1 VKEVTLRFDHVGIK
15 SKDVNKSVDFY
26 TRILGF
32 EVIEELELLGR
43 TYIFVGNADTKIEIE
58 EANPDD
64 QRIDVNSSFGLY
76 HIALV
81 VKEVDALAE
90 RLKGDGVKFILEP
103 IQLREDRKI
112 AFIEDPDGV
121 RIQLIDFFE

>member
-1 VKEVTLRFDHVGIK
+1 MRFDHVGIK
-15 SKDVNKSVDFY
+15 SKDIKKSVDFY

-32 EVIEELELLGR
+32 EVLEEVEVLNSIY
-43 TYIFVGNADTKIEIE
+43 TFVGDETTRIEIE
-58 EANPDD
+58 QAAPNDKM
-64 QRIDVNSSFGLY
+64 IDVNTQYGLY
-76 HIALV
+76 HIAFI
-81 VKEVDALAE
+81 VKDIDSLAE
-90 RLKGDGVKFILEP
+90 RLKKDGVKFIMEP

>member
-1 VKEVTLRFDHVGIK
+1 LRFDHIGIK
-15 SKDVNKSVDFY
+15 SKDVKKSIDFY

-32 EVIEELELLGR
+32 EVLEEVEVLNS
-43 TYIFVGNADTKIEIE
+43 TYTFVGDATTRIEIE
-58 EANPDD
+58 QAAPNDEM
-64 QRIDVNSSFGLY
+64 IDVNTQYGLY
-76 HIALV
+76 HLAFV
-81 VKEVDALAE
+81 VKNIDSLAE
-90 RLKGDGVKFILEP
+90 RLKRDGVKFIMDP

>member
-1 VKEVTLRFDHVGIK
+1 MEEMHLRFDHVGIK
-15 SKDVNKSVDFY
+15 SKDIKKSVDFY

-32 EVIEELELLGR
+32 EVLEEVEVLNSIY
-43 TYIFVGNADTKIEIE
+43 TFVGDETTRIEIE
-58 EANPDD
+58 QAAPNDKM
-64 QRIDVNSSFGLY
+64 IDVNTQYGLY
-76 HIALV
+76 HIAFI
-81 VKEVDALAE
+81 VKDIDSLAE
-90 RLKGDGVKFILEP
+90 RLKKDGVKFIMEP

>member
-1 VKEVTLRFDHVGIK
+1 MQLRFDHVGIK
-15 SKDVNKSVDFY
+15 SKDIKKSVDFY

-32 EVIEELELLGR
+32 KVLEEIEVLNSVY
-43 TYIFVGNADTKIEIE
+43 TFVGDETTRIEIE
-58 EANPDD
+58 QAAPNDKM
-64 QRIDVNSSFGLY
+64 IDVNTQYGLY
-76 HIALV
+76 H
-81 VKEVDALAE
+81 LAFIVTE
-90 RLKGDGVKFILEP
+90 IDSLAVRLKKDGVKFIMEP

>member
-1 VKEVTLRFDHVGIK
+1 MEK
-15 SKDVNKSVDFY
+15 SLDFY

-32 EVIEELELLGR
+32 RILEELDMVGR
-43 TYIFVGNADTKIEIE
+43 KFYFVGNDETSIEIE
-58 EANPDD
+58 VANPG
-64 QRIDVNSSFGLY
+64 DVRMDPSTGYGLY

-81 VKEVDALAE
+81 VKDIDALAE
-90 RLKGDGVKFILEP
+90 RLKKEGVTFIMEP

-121 RIQLIDFFE
+121 PIQLIDFFE

>member
-1 VKEVTLRFDHVGIK
+1 VRFDHIGIK
-15 SKDVNKSVDFY
+15 SHDVEKSLDFY

-32 EVIEELELLGR
+32 QILERIDMVGR
-43 TYIFVGNADTKIEIE
+43 SFYFIGNDDTRIEIE
-58 EANPDD
+58 DANPG
-64 QRIDVNSSFGLY
+64 DVRLDCSTGYGLY

-81 VKEVDALAE
+81 VKDIDALAE
-90 RLKGDGVKFILEP
+90 RLKKEGVKFIMEP

-121 RIQLIDFFE
+121 NIQLIDFFE

>member
-1 VKEVTLRFDHVGIK
+1 MRFDHIGIK
-15 SKDVNKSVDFY
+15 SHDVEKSLDFY

-32 EVIEELELLGR
+32 QILERIDMVGR
-43 TYIFVGNADTKIEIE
+43 SFYFIGNDDTRIEIE
-58 EANPDD
+58 DANPG
-64 QRIDVNSSFGLY
+64 DVRLDCSTGYGLY

-81 VKEVDALAE
+81 VKDIDALAE
-90 RLKGDGVKFILEP
+90 RLKKEEVKFIMEP

-121 RIQLIDFFE
+121 NIQLIDFFE